1 MEKDNSKIDKFIA
14 ALYASG
20 KEMGVSKELMTQIL
34 TSSLDKL
41 EAEINATKTV
51 QQLPQVLYGPPQ
63 TFSVENTSQNN
74 QILYG
79 PPTNKTQE
87 TTDLESVKGK

>member
-41 EAEINATKTV
+41 EAEINATK
-51 QQLPQVLYGPPQ
+51 QY
-63 TFSVENTSQNN
+63 NN
-74 QILYG
+74 CHKYCM
-79 PPTNKTQE
+79 
-87 TTDLESVKGK
+87 DLRKHLV